1 MFEKWFN
8 ERWFL
13 RIVAVVLAVMLYLM
27 VAGSNTTGKS
37 DAASLLPIAGQG
49 STKFDVPV
57 TVQYDESQWVAY
69 NIPNTMEV
77 TVKGPSSSLTMLR
90 LVQDFGLSIDL
101 KGLDPGYHRVRVTAT
116 GFGKDVEVTPKQE
129 TIEVFLDKKIT
140 KEVPVQ
146 VALLNKN
153 KIAEG
158 YVAGEAQPNQQT
170 VEVTG
175 GAEKLQAISAIQ
187 VPIDVTGRAETFK
200 ETFNAK
206 ATDAN
211 GNTINASYQPE
222 QLEITVPIYKES
234 KTVPINVQTKDDVK
248 KGYTVVK
255 IVPVTTEARLYGT
268 KEELERIGSVDTEAV
283 SLKGL
288 TKTTEKTVK
297 LVEPENATAMDP
309 TQVTVNIV
317 VEKENAKSTTETVE
331 DRAEKTIPGVTVT
344 LNGFDE
350 SKYTID
356 YNQTIDVIVRGKES
370 DLASIDATDIKAV
383 IDVTGLKE
391 GTHGLPISYQ
401 TSKAFD
407 VLRPDNMDV
416 TLKAVPRTSVPTN

>member
-13 RIVAVVLAVMLYLM
+13 RIVAVLLAVMLYLM
-27 VAGSNTTGKS
+27 VAGTNSTVKS

-49 STKFDVPV
+49 SAKFDVPV
-57 TVQYDESQWVAY
+57 SVNYDETQWVAY
-69 NIPNTMEV
+69 NIPKTIET

-90 LVQDFGLSIDL
+90 LVKDFGLSIDL
-101 KGLDPGYHRVRVTAT
+101 TGLDPGYHRVRLSAD

-129 TIEVFLDKKIT
+129 TIEVFLDKKVT

-158 YVAGEAQPNQQT
+158 YVVGEAQPTRQT
-170 VEVTG
+170 VSVTG
-175 GAEKLQAISAIQ
+175 GAEKLQAITAIQ
-187 VPIDVTGRAETFK
+187 VPIDVTGRAETFT
-200 ETFNAK
+200 ESFNVK

-211 GNTINASYQPE
+211 GNAISATYDPE
-222 QLEITVPIYKES
+222 QLEVTVPVYKES
-234 KTVPINVQTKDDVK
+234 KTVPINVETKDTVK
-248 KGYTVVK
+248 KGYKVVK

-268 KEELERIGSVDTEAV
+268 KEELSRIGSVSTEPV

-288 TKTTEKTVK
+288 TKTVDRTIK
-297 LVEPENATAMDP
+297 LIEPDNVTAMEP
-309 TQVTVNIV
+309 TSITVSIV
-317 VEKENAKSTTETVE
+317 VEKENAKATTETVE
-331 DRAEKTIPGVTVT
+331 DRAEKTISGVTVT

-356 YNQTIDVIVRGKES
+356 YEQTIDLVVRGSEA

-407 VLRPDNMDV
+407 VLRPDHMDI
-416 TLKAVPRTSVPTN
+416 TLKAIPRTSVQAN

>member
-13 RIVAVVLAVMLYLM
+13 RIVAVLLAVMLYLM
-27 VAGSNTTGKS
+27 VAGSSSSGKS

-49 STKFDVPV
+49 STTFDVPV
-57 TVQYDESQWVAY
+57 TVNYDESQWVAY
-69 NIPNTMEV
+69 NIPTTIET

-90 LVQDFGLSIDL
+90 LVKDFGLSLDL
-101 KGLDPGYHRVRVTAT
+101 EGLDPGYHRVRVTAN

-129 TIEVFLDKKIT
+129 TVEVFLDKKVT
-140 KEVPVQ
+140 KQVPVQ

-158 YVAGEAQPNQQT
+158 YVVGEAQPSKQT
-170 VEVTG
+170 VAVTG
-175 GAEKLQAISAIQ
+175 GAEKLQAITSIQ
-187 VPIDVTGRAETFK
+187 VPIDVTGRASTFM
-200 ETFNAK
+200 ESFNVK
-206 ATDAN
+206 ATDTN
-211 GNTINASYQPE
+211 GNAINATYDPE
-222 QLEITVPIYKES
+222 QLEVTVPVYKES
-234 KTVPINVQTKDDVK
+234 KTVPINVKTTGSVK
-248 KGYTVVK
+248 KGYKVVK
-255 IVPVTTEARLYGT
+255 IVPVVTEARLYGT
-268 KEELERIGSVDTEAV
+268 KEELTRIGSVDTKAI
-283 SLKGL
+283 SLKDL
-288 TKTTEKTVK
+288 TKTTDKTIE
-297 LVEPENATAMDP
+297 LVEPDNVTAMDP
-309 TQVTVNIV
+309 TSITVSIV

-331 DRAEKTIPGVTVT
+331 ERAEKTITGVPVT

-356 YNQTIDVIVRGKES
+356 YAETIDLVVRGSEA

-416 TLKAVPRTSVPTN
+416 TLKTIPRTSVQTN